1 MRHEATPIES
11 GIFTSLSR
19 AAWSIFLCMVIYAC
33 VKGYGGPVN
42 WFLSL
47 PLWQPFARLTY
58 AIYLVHM
65 PIMVILSASVR
76 RPLYFS
82 GRNIVSSMQKTSWN
96 NTWNMISSFIYFF
109 FHSFQL
115 FKYMGDFTAATILS
129 IFVSLALESP
139 IVVLEKVIFGSKKKP
154 NIIPTT
160 QRDEPTAPAQES
172 TWDMKK
178 IIDNFDLLR
187 LWQKYTFRSSSLY
200 N

>member
-1 MRHEATPIES
+1 MKHEATPIES
-11 GIFTSLSR
+11 GIYTSLSR

-47 PLWQPFARLTY
+47 AFWQPFARLTY

-82 GRNIVSSMQKTSWN
+82 GKNIVSWMHKVVTTLAWSLLLY
-96 NTWNMISSFIYFF
+96 IYIFF
-109 FHSFQL
+109 EWFQL
-115 FKYMGDFTAATILS
+115 FKFMGNFTAATILS

-139 IVVLEKVIFGSKKKP
+139 IVVLEKIIFGPKRKP
-154 NIIPTT
+154 NVIPTT
-160 QRDEPTAPAQES
+160 QRDEPTAPVQES
-172 TWDMKK
+172 TWDM
-178 IIDNFDLLR
+178 
-187 LWQKYTFRSSSLY
+187 QK